1 MRSHHQEG
9 EVNPALAEVE
19 NVAEVRKAY
28 ILLVQMLRD
37 PLHSTEL
44 SELHLAEAQ
53 AFPFLPQS
61 RSEAHWFSNPAKCI
75 LFTSVSMHAYDTAHM
90 HTSANP
96 LNPVRTAAEVR
107 HEFEVRGLS
116 IAAWARARGYSSQL
130 VYQILAGRK
139 PCLRGQSHRI
149 AVQLGLKRGLIGSLQ
164 DVDVGA
170 TAGPQNSATTLRSG
184 EDAAMS

>member
-1 MRSHHQEG
+1 MR
-9 EVNPALAEVE
+9 
-19 NVAEVRKAY
+19 
-28 ILLVQMLRD
+28 
-37 PLHSTEL
+37 
-44 SELHLAEAQ
+44 
-53 AFPFLPQS
+53 
-61 RSEAHWFSNPAKCI
+61 
-75 LFTSVSMHAYDTAHM
+75 AYDTAHM
-90 HTSANP
+90 DTSANP

-164 DVDVGA
+164 DVDV
-170 TAGPQNSATTLRSG
+170 SAAIALQPAVTTLRS
-184 EDAAMS
+184 EEHDAMS